1 MMRRLQ
7 RNPHLR
13 VVRTADLQVYP
24 KGGKKMKQT
33 KKVCAAVAAASLLSC
48 LLCSCV
54 GFGNYGTLRVAS
66 GSWGTTIQALIDNW
80 QDYDIY
86 YAGLSYKSPSAIMF
100 DPKSD
105 GKRLISDKWIPVTEK
120 SVVIT
125 IIDWLNADMNF
136 PPTLWKIMGPEG
148 DFFGYMYTS
157 AVQQVV
163 TRQIDEQTLWVDDIP
178 LPPIDY
184 GGDAKGG

>member
-1 MMRRLQ
+1 MKSR
-7 RNPHLR
+7 
-13 VVRTADLQVYP
+13 
-24 KGGKKMKQT
+24 KKMR
-33 KKVCAAVAAASLLSC
+33 VFAATALVFCC
-48 LLCSCV
+48 LVYGCTGL
-54 GFGNYGTLRVAS
+54 GNYGTLRVAS
-66 GSWGTTIQALIDNW
+66 GSWETTIQTLIDNW

-100 DPKSD
+100 DPKTD

-125 IIDWLNADMNF
+125 IIDWLHADMNF
-136 PPTLWKIMGPEG
+136 PPTLWKILGPKG

-163 TRQIDEQTLWVDDIP
+163 TRQIDDQTLWVDDLP
-178 LPPIDY
+178 LPPMDY